1 MDGDGV
7 MADAWFSSIKAAA
20 FAKVRY
26 KAVHQIK
33 TGHRLFP
40 IKIKDDLKD
49 APAGI
54 WIVLQSTYQDN
65 PIIAIGYHY
74 STCTSICFVATKAQ
88 QIKVNHIK

>member
-26 KAVHQIK
+26 KAVHQIM

-40 IKIKDDLKD
+40 KKSKMISRMHQL
-49 APAGI
+49 AFG
-54 WIVLQSTYQDN
+54 
-65 PIIAIGYHY
+65 
-74 STCTSICFVATKAQ
+74 
-88 QIKVNHIK
+88 